1 MSLRGKRDTPESTP
15 TGAQGSRHSAIGPI
29 GSSVAAPDLLEAL
42 QAIANVRRATSRAVS
57 EERILAA
64 FVQALE
70 NLFPGVAFV
79 ARIAASAANHAVAA
93 QASTHPIAEASADD
107 ITLSD
112 SALHL
117 AGLTRTTR
125 IASGITIVHRYE
137 PVLDLGD
144 QEVSRGTLGADAPL
158 LSGNEVIGT
167 IAAEHPVRLRPPA
180 NLRDCLLLFSGHL
193 SAALESGRLRQQSLH
208 LRDYLDKLLE
218 HANVP
223 VLVMAKDRSIR
234 VASDAFS
241 EITSL
246 KRRDVIGTDLLELVP
261 LRERVRLLAAFASAT
276 RGRTVPPM
284 EIQIPRD
291 SGTVAR
297 LSIKLAPVLDAE
309 EEVVGVV
316 AIGRD
321 LTEVRELEDQVLHAE
336 RLATL
341 GHLAAGI
348 VHEINNPLTSI
359 SVYGEYLLNKLRN
372 TGADEADQERVRRI
386 LRGADRILRFTKNVL
401 AYARPSRQEPQRLS
415 VNEIV
420 DESLVFC
427 EHVIQ
432 EARVRVVRDYG
443 QNLPKVYAVRDQLH
457 QVFVNLITNACNAT
471 NGKGDQITAQTRYLG
486 DGSIAI
492 SIQDNGVGISDN
504 DLKRVFEP
512 FFTTKRRGKGTGLGL
527 SIVRNIIEQH
537 DGHIEVQS
545 VLGSGT
551 TITVTL
557 PSASMTA

>member
-15 TGAQGSRHSAIGPI
+15 VGPPVSRHSAIGPI
-29 GSSVAAPDLLEAL
+29 GSSVAAPDLVEAL
-42 QAIANVRRATSRAVS
+42 QAIADVRRATSRAIS

-70 NLFPGVAFV
+70 DLFPGVAFA

-93 QASTHPIAEASADD
+93 QASTHPIQEASADD
-107 ITLSD
+107 LTLSD
-112 SALHL
+112 GALHL

-125 IASGITIVHRYE
+125 IASGIRIVHRYE
-137 PVLDLGD
+137 PMLELAQQEALSDALG
-144 QEVSRGTLGADAPL
+144 TDAPL
-158 LSGNEVIGT
+158 LSGNEVIGV
-167 IAAEHPVRLRPPA
+167 IAAEHPARLRPPA

-193 SAALESGRLRQQSLH
+193 SAALESGRLRQQALH

-218 HANVP
+218 HASVP

-234 VASDAFS
+234 VASDAFT
-241 EITSL
+241 EIT
-246 KRRDVIGTDLLELVP
+246 KHERGDVIGSDLLELVP
-261 LRERVRLLAAFASAT
+261 VRERVRLLAAFTSAT

-291 SGTVAR
+291 SGTAAR

-321 LTEVRELEDQVLHAE
+321 LTEVRELEHQVLHAE

-372 TGADEADQERVRRI
+372 TGAEEADQERVRRI

-432 EARVRVVRDYG
+432 EAQVRVVRDYG
-443 QNLPKVYAVRDQLH
+443 QNLPKVFAVRDQLH

-471 NGKGDQITAQTRYLG
+471 NGKGDQIIAQTRYLG

-492 SIQDNGVGISDN
+492 SIQDNGVGISDV

-527 SIVRNIIEQH
+527 SIVRNIVEQH
-537 DGHIEVQS
+537 NGHIDVES

-557 PSASMTA
+557 PSASITS